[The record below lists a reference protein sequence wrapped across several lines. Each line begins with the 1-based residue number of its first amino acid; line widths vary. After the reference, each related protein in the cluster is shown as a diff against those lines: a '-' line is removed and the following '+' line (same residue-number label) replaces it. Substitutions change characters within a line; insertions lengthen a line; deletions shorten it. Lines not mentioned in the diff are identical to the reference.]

1 MSREQAKKLYHSIT
15 NVKEEYWAE
24 AQAGKCE
31 NSQRTG
37 RQETSLS
44 VAKPD
49 AAEQK
54 SARVAEQSR
63 RKIPPWLKWC
73 IPAAC
78 LCVAV
83 GFGLLQNKNAADGG
97 SLWKNRGNSDGFWG
111 DGDCALLDPRR
122 EDFTP
127 GLTPEEEAAFAGA
140 PGPVM
145 RIYRTLYNE
154 WFLAEDITDFSQVL
168 TADPLYIVHGAVD
181 YKKGGSDGEFREGAY
196 GIYTLDGNGQPQWG
210 MGTSGQSD
218 IKLTVPYQFCGLTC
232 DIIEEDL
239 AGVDYEDYIIIQS
252 TQLYTVIIWARCP
265 NGEDRFVTYPARPEF
280 VGLENRRLYT
290 LEEMLAVLREAY
302 RDDQ

>member
-1 MSREQAKKLYHSIT
+1 MSQEQAKKLYHSIG

-31 NSQRTG
+31 DSQH
-37 RQETSLS
+37 
-44 VAKPD
+44 
-49 AAEQK
+49 AAELNAPGRFTK
-54 SARVAEQSR
+54 PRCRISA
-63 RKIPPWLKWC
+63 WLRWGV
-73 IPAAC
+73 PAAC

-83 GFGLLQNKNAADGG
+83 GFGLLQNRNASDGG
-97 SLWKNRGNSDGFWG
+97 SLWKNRGNSDSFWG
-111 DGDCALLDPRR
+111 DGDCTLLAPHR

-127 GLTPEEEAAFAGA
+127 GLSPEEEAAFAGA
-140 PGPVM
+140 PGTVM
-145 RIYRTLYNE
+145 RFYRTLSNE
-154 WFLAEDITDFSQVL
+154 WFLAEDMTDFSQVL
-168 TADPLYIVHGAVD
+168 TADPLYVAHGAVD
-181 YKKGGSDGEFREGAY
+181 YKKGQRDGEFREGAY
-196 GIYTLDGNGQPQWG
+196 GIYRLDENSQPQWG

-239 AGVDYEDYIIIQS
+239 AGVDYEDYIITQS

-280 VGLENRRLYT
+280 VGVENRRLYT

-302 RDDQ
+302 HGDQ